1 MPPGNPIHDDLQ
13 ARLEKAEQR
22 LIDWEK
28 NRPWIDIARDE
39 GMERLRRQ
47 LVDEADKKFERL
59 FGYNI
64 HEGDPG
70 HDGGDPEGATWGRNI
85 TAGTPPSANGRFKR
99 TAAKVASK
107 GRWGDSTLAHLTPG
121 EVVLP
126 QEVAQKLQGQISSIM
141 GKNNMRKITVGDR
154 QSMTNPYTGLEEFG
168 FFSKAWRKI
177 KKKAKKVVKR
187 GKKVVKKAV
196 KPAQKLM
203 KKTVPREFRELFPK
217 EVRRIN
223 ALEKKV
229 KGAIPNELKDLYKK
243 VNSFEDFKRTFIP
256 KELRRMDELERTVKK
271 AIPKE
276 FKEVYRKMEKQ
287 VKDIIPNEL
296 KDVYK
301 KINSLD
307 DLKKLPKRMQ
317 EKFKEVQKKMNSLD
331 DFQRT
336 FIPREFQKVQSK
348 IESSI
353 KKIIPNELKDV
364 YKKINSLDDLKKLP
378 KRMQEKF
385 KEVQKKM
392 NSLDDFQRTFIPR
405 EITQMGEKLTGKL
418 TDVYKK
424 INSLEDFKRTF
435 IPKELRR
442 MDELEK
448 VVKGVIPNEIKDL
461 YKKVNSL
468 DDLKKLPGRV
478 EDSFAKL
485 KDKITEDIIPG
496 EFEDVWKKVNS
507 LDDIKDQ
514 LGSKLQKVIDI
525 IPGLGGV
532 GMLASRRDV
541 RKAEEAAAAARKE
554 QMTDW
559 EKQMADMTSAWQESS
574 SKLKSDL
581 EGMMFAQEERMNI
594 QTAESAKQMMKSRVA
609 GIRARR
615 DLSQGRLGESLALS
629 KVGGEAGMLGSMG
642 ATGPRIT
649 GRKARGT
656 RVTAAA
662 IPNIWGR
669 PA

>member
-336 FIPREFQKVQSK
+336 FIPRE
-348 IESSI
+348 
-353 KKIIPNELKDV
+353 
-364 YKKINSLDDLKKLP
+364 
-378 KRMQEKF
+378 
-385 KEVQKKM
+385 
-392 NSLDDFQRTFIPR
+392 
-405 EITQMGEKLTGKL
+405 ITQMGEKLTGKL

>member
-336 FIPREFQKVQSK
+336 FIPREF
-348 IESSI
+348 
-353 KKIIPNELKDV
+353 
-364 YKKINSLDDLKKLP
+364 
-378 KRMQEKF
+378 
-385 KEVQKKM
+385 
-392 NSLDDFQRTFIPR
+392 
-405 EITQMGEKLTGKL
+405 TQMQEKLTGKL